1 MNKSGSI
8 FLLLLLLVALSE
20 SFPKHYLVETEGA
33 YKKKGG
39 KYIGSFGCVDA
50 SGKIFK
56 DGEIFNTHDYWQF
69 KCKCQEKKCKW
80 LFLMDDSSLDSSEG
94 HWCNSNIKCKDYPY
108 LPEKDLPDTCSNCCS
123 ACYDFCMAECEKG
136 TLMLEQPECSKI
148 CSSFE

>member
-33 YKKKGG
+33 YKEGVG
-39 KYIGSFGCVDA
+39 KDMGSFGCIDA

-56 DGEIFNTHDYWQF
+56 DGEIFNNTYPNAYWQF

-80 LFLMDDSSLDSSEG
+80 LFLMDDS
-94 HWCNSNIKCKDYPY
+94 
-108 LPEKDLPDTCSNCCS
+108 
-123 ACYDFCMAECEKG
+123 
-136 TLMLEQPECSKI
+136 
-148 CSSFE
+148 